1 MTFLP
6 RRLFQR
12 QASRRAAVLGMFGLA
27 AVFLG
32 GPSDAHPPS
41 YADGPYSVTLEDEQ
55 GNALRT
61 FRQEGTTF
69 ALGYVGERYEVRIE
83 NHSDRRVEAVLTV
96 DGRDAVSGNVG
107 DFVHERGYLV
117 APHGSV
123 RVDGFRRTLSE
134 TAAFR
139 FASPSSSYSA
149 RMGTPENVGV
159 VGVAFFPERRM
170 GPPPRPPVRAWHQE
184 RRWYP
189 YPSDKSASAEPTSPT
204 EDGRDSFGGAGASR
218 PEKRSAPSPAASAPA
233 EPSPSRK
240 GEEHARA
247 SGASGASGDRWKDD
261 SRDLDEGSA
270 PSRLGT
276 EYGESTFSPVTEVPF
291 ERQNS
296 AYPATMVSLRYDDA
310 DGLTARGIDVYPRRY
325 WADWSDPRPSWPDP
339 FPRNRFAPPP
349 P

>member
-1 MTFLP
+1 MAFLP
-6 RRLFQR
+6 SRLFQR
-12 QASRRAAVLGMFGLA
+12 QASRRAAVLSLFGLA

-32 GPSDAHPPS
+32 GQSDAHPPS

-61 FRQEGTTF
+61 FRHDGATF

-123 RVDGFRRTLSE
+123 RIDGFRRTLSE

-139 FASPSSSYSA
+139 FASPASSYSA

-159 VGVAFFPERRM
+159 IGVAFFPERRLT
-170 GPPPRPPVRAWHQE
+170 PPPRPPVRPF
-184 RRWYP
+184 RYYP
-189 YPSDKSASAEPTSPT
+189 WPSDKSARRESVRPRT
-204 EDGRDSFGGAGASR
+204 EDGESLGGGGAGRA
-218 PEKRSAPSPAASAPA
+218 EKRSSAPA
-233 EPSPSRK
+233 PAPSAASGQPSASRSAADA
-240 GEEHARA
+240 HARA
-247 SGASGASGDRWKDD
+247 PGTSRGYDDAWKDD
-261 SRDLDEGSA
+261 ARDRDAESA

-276 EYGESTFSPVTEVPF
+276 EYGESTWSPVTEVPF

-296 AYPATMVSLRYDDA
+296 AYPAAMLTLRYDDA
-310 DGLTARGIDVYPRRY
+310 DGLIARGIDVYPHRY
-325 WADWSDPRPSWPDP
+325 WADWSDPAPSWPDP
-339 FPRNRFAPPP
+339 FPKNRFAPPP

>member
-1 MTFLP
+1 MAFLP
-6 RRLFQR
+6 SQLFQR
-12 QASRRAAVLGMFGLA
+12 QATRRAAVLGLLGLA

-55 GNALRT
+55 GNVLRT
-61 FRQEGTTF
+61 FRHDGTTF

-123 RVDGFRRTLSE
+123 RIDGFRRTLSE

-159 VGVAFFPERRM
+159 IGVAFFPERFIA
-170 GPPPRPPVRAWHQE
+170 PPRPPVRPF
-184 RRWYP
+184 RYYP
-189 YPSDKSASAEPTSPT
+189 YPSDKSARRESARPT
-204 EDGRDSFGGAGASR
+204 EDGDSFGGAGASR
-218 PEKRSAPSPAASAPA
+218 AEKRSAEAPAAPSARTSPARPSASHGTAD
-233 EPSPSRK
+233 
-240 GEEHARA
+240 ARA
-247 SGASGASGDRWKDD
+247 SGSARGYGGAWKDD
-261 SRDLDEGSA
+261 APDLDEGSA

-276 EYGESTFSPVTEVPF
+276 EYGESTWSPVTEVPF
-291 ERQNS
+291 ERQNG
-296 AYPATMVSLRYDDA
+296 AHPAAMLSLRYDDA
-310 DGLTARGIDVYPRRY
+310 DGLIARGIDVYPHRY
-325 WADWSDPRPSWPDP
+325 WADWSDPEPSWPDP
-339 FPRNRFAPPP
+339 FPKNRFAPPP